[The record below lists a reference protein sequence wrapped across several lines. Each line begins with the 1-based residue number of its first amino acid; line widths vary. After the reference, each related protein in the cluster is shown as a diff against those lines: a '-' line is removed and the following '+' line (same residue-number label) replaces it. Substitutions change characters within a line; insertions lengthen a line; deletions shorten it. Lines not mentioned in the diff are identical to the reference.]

1 MQFYKQSKICF
12 LFYKDL
18 TFGRFCIL
26 QGLVMILPVK
36 TKQQRKQKMAVK
48 QKERRKKIHSLQ
60 KNQNCKI
67 WSMME
72 TIKMI
77 PTGSNEKEE
86 KKS

>member
-1 MQFYKQSKICF
+1 
-12 LFYKDL
+12 
-18 TFGRFCIL
+18 
-26 QGLVMILPVK
+26 
-36 TKQQRKQKMAVK
+36 MAVK
-48 QKERRKKIHSLQ
+48 QKERRKKTHSLQ